1 VNALS
6 KLSAE
11 DKAEIAKRKA
21 EEEYKRI

>member
-11 DKAEIAKRKA
+11 EKAEIAKRKA